1 MYILTIITYLY
12 FLKSNY
18 FQNLS
23 MFFYFLVLIATME
36 TVKNH
41 YAELDHFFIVFRFYM
56 F

>member
-1 MYILTIITYLY
+1 
-12 FLKSNY
+12 
-18 FQNLS
+18 
-23 MFFYFLVLIATME
+23 ME